1 MVELN
6 EDVSFLVV
14 MPPPE
19 RVCMPPGSEDAMREI
34 GNTITMPIPLF
45 DIGKGKGGEEMGLC
59 AVLMVVRPACHA
71 QSSTRPT
78 SKPS

>member
-19 RVCMPPGSEDAMREI
+19 RVCMPPGSEEAMREI
-34 GNTITMPIPLF
+34 DNTITMPIPLF
-45 DIGKGKGGEEMGLC
+45 DIGE
-59 AVLMVVRPACHA
+59 
-71 QSSTRPT
+71 
-78 SKPS
+78 